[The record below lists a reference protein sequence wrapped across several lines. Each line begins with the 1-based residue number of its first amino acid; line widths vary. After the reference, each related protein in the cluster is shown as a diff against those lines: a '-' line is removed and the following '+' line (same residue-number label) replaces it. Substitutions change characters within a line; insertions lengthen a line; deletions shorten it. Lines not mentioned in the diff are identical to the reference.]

1 MLTEAQREVFD
12 AVVFLAAKERKSP
25 TASPESI
32 VRLYKQ
38 IGDKLGLKSLST
50 VHKHINTLIRKGF
63 LLRPSPYELQIVP
76 AAARNEREWQTCDKG
91 HPRIMFQVANCPICI
106 VREVSI

>member
-25 TASPESI
+25 T
-32 VRLYKQ
+32 YKQ